1 MMGKQS
7 SVVRRQSSGAVVG
20 RWPLVVGRILLALS
34 VCFLSEASSAQ
45 QKTFAL
51 KGGKLLTISH
61 GTIENGVLVMSGGKI
76 TALGTAKSVT
86 IPKDAEV
93 IDVTGMTVYPGLIDS
108 ESYLG
113 LTEISAESSTNDLIE
128 TSDEIMPHMHVYDAF
143 HAESEL
149 IPVARLNGVTNAI
162 VAPQSQDTL
171 PGQDSFIQLDGKSAN
186 DMLLVRDIAMPLNF
200 TGEQRRNES
209 WEKRKFPQTRMGL
222 AAQLRQ
228 AFMDAQ
234 DYSERW
240 ADYERKKSEAS
251 DDKKGPPS
259 PPKHDLKLEALL
271 PYLQG
276 KKAIVLAAQE
286 PSDLETAV
294 GLARQFNLKF
304 VLNHIS
310 HSQSVLDYV
319 ASLKVPVIVGPIY
332 EDPKNYERYDAV
344 YKLPGELYKR
354 GVKDRIRVLRC
365 PCRAQPAL
373 RGGLRHCI
381 RPAPRRGDEG
391 HHPESGG
398 NLGRGR
404 PTGLA
409 RCGQDGERS
418 SGEWGSARRQDRRQ
432 EGLHRRAGSTDEKP
446 PDRAARQIFPVT
458 VVWVGGVGRTLLSDA
473 FDLAF
478 GWPSLSAGSPSGFW
492 ILQHPRS
499 KASDKSVRPTP
510 TTLTL
515 RAQGSRILPA
525 LPLQQ
530 FVRASTL
537 FVPLNSGGRIH
548 GC

>member
-1 MMGKQS
+1 MIQS
-7 SVVRRQSSGAVVG
+7 SVVGRQSSGLVVG
-20 RWPLVVGRILLALS
+20 RWSLVVGQTLLVLA
-34 VCFLSEASSAQ
+34 VCFWSVASFAQ
-45 QKTFAL
+45 QKTLVL

-61 GTIENGVLVMSGGKI
+61 GTIENGVLVISGGKI
-76 TALGTAKSVT
+76 SAIGAASSVKV
-86 IPKDAEV
+86 PKDAEV

-113 LTEISAESSTNDLIE
+113 LTEISAEESTNDLIE

-149 IPVARLNGVTNAI
+149 IPVARLNGITNAI
-162 VAPQSQDTL
+162 VAPQNQDTL

-209 WEKRKFPQTRMGL
+209 WEKRKFPQTRMGQ

-234 DYSERW
+234 DYSQHW
-240 ADYERKKSEAS
+240 ADYEKKKSDTTAKA
-251 DDKKGPPS
+251 DDKKGPPT

-276 KKAIVLAAQE
+276 KKAIVLAARE

-344 YKLPGELYKR
+344 YRLPGELYKR
-354 GVKDRIRVLRC
+354 GVKIAFASYDAHAVR
-365 PCRAQPAL
+365 
-373 RGGLRHCI
+373 
-381 RPAPRRGDEG
+381 
-391 HHPESGG
+391 
-398 NLGRGR
+398 NL
-404 PTGLA
+404 PYA
-409 RCGQDGERS
+409 
-418 SGEWGSARRQDRRQ
+418 
-432 EGLHRRAGSTDEKP
+432 AGFAT
-446 PDRAARQIFPVT
+446 
-458 VVWVGGVGRTLLSDA
+458 
-473 FDLAF
+473 AF
-478 GWPSLSAGSPSGFW
+478 GLPHDEALKAITLNPAEIWGVADQLGSLDVGKTANVVVADGDPLDVKTDVKRVFIDG
-492 ILQHPRS
+492 QEVPMRS
-499 KASDKSVRPTP
+499 RQTE
-510 TTLTL
+510 L
-515 RAQGSRILPA
+515 RDRYSR
-525 LPLQQ
+525 
-530 FVRASTL
+530 
-537 FVPLNSGGRIH
+537 
-548 GC
+548 